1 MPMPHAVHNTVE
13 VAEFIVELTQRTP
26 MKDRTV
32 EMYVVAVQH
41 KFPGLDDDQLLAAQE
56 IAAATFK
63 ATGRLRPHD

>member
-1 MPMPHAVHNTVE
+1 LSN
-13 VAEFIVELTQRTP
+13 LTQRTP

-56 IAAATFK
+56 IAAATLK

>member
-26 MKDRTV
+26 IKDRTV
-32 EMYVVAVQH
+32 EMYVVAVQQ

-56 IAAATFK
+56 IASATLK
-63 ATGRLRPHD
+63 ATGRLRPQD